1 MDGAFFYPKG
11 DLMTHLP
18 DRFHLRERD
27 ACGVAALADFR
38 SGGSHALLERA
49 LATLIN
55 LSHRSAIIRDEF
67 GGETG
72 DGAGILTEVPHA
84 LFAPW
89 LAERGYDLGAG
100 DYAVASLFLPRD
112 MAAESQSI
120 IEETLAS
127 LHIPIIGW
135 REVPI
140 DEQVPGKRAQESQPL
155 LAHLF
160 VARPAGCPAGADWEQ
175 LCYLARKATE
185 RRLALIGYRGYF
197 ASFSAKTIVYK
208 GMVTP
213 AQLPRFYFDL
223 TDPRYTTRVALTH
236 ARFSTNT
243 TPTWERAQP
252 YRRLCHNGEIN
263 TLHGNI
269 SWMQAREAL
278 LPERSLP
285 VLDTTGSDSAMLD
298 NALELLLL
306 GGAIKTQPWLPH
318 AMTMLM
324 PPAWEN
330 DLELSEAQRHYHATL
345 AAIQEPWDGPAG
357 LCFTDGRILGATLDR
372 NGLRPLR
379 YDVTHDGW
387 LIIAS
392 EAGAAH
398 LHPRDIAHHGRLGPG
413 EMVIADVEAGYWLT
427 NHALRERLAK
437 EFTPVAPVPTIPTGV
452 KAALGNTNPVRDEAA
467 LTRLQATF
475 GYTAEEL
482 QVILKVMAWDAAEAI
497 GSMGDDTPHAVLSE
511 RVRPL
516 VHYFKQRFAEVTNPA
531 IDPLREREMM
541 TLRTHLGPL
550 PDPLQSPPLLRRI
563 GLESPLLSV
572 AQLAALEDGYLRSAR
587 VDATFGVESSLPSG
601 IEKLFAAAEQAIAQG
616 ADLLI
621 VTDRAA
627 GESRLPI
634 PSLLAV
640 SGLHHHLLRKG
651 LRASVSLIAES
662 GDARETHALAALIG
676 CGANAVCPWLALES
690 AIQLGL
696 KENRGVTLE
705 GNVTTRNFLK
715 AAESGLLKIISKI
728 GIGPIESYCGA
739 QHFES
744 HGLSPA
750 LCRAFFP
757 DMPALHGA
765 VGLAELE
772 ADMRY
777 LHAAAWGS
785 TVELESPGFYK
796 YKKAGEH
803 HAYTPQ
809 VVHMLQRAVRT
820 PGALNGHFADG
831 YKSYQQYTA
840 LLRNAPASE
849 PRDLLRLVEA
859 DEELS
864 LNDVEPATAIF
875 RRFSTAAMSLGS
887 LSREAHATLAIA
899 MNRLG
904 GLSNSGEGGED
915 VSRYDSEANSPIK
928 QVASARFG
936 VTPAYLLSA
945 RELQIKIAQGSKPGE
960 GGHLPGFKVTAEIA
974 ALRYTL
980 PGVDLISPPP
990 HHDIYSIEDLAQL
1003 IADLRALAPATT
1015 ISVKLVAQ
1023 AGVGVIASGVVK
1035 AGADVVVISG
1045 NSGGTGA
1052 SPLSSIKHAGA
1063 PWELGLAETQQIL
1076 IEQRLRE
1083 RVRLRVDGGFRT
1095 GRDVI
1100 IAALLGADE
1109 FSFGTAPLIA
1119 EGCLMARTCHKN
1131 NCPVGIATQR
1141 EELRA
1146 KFEGTPEHVMA
1157 FFTYIAQ
1164 EVREYLSRLGASS
1177 IDEIIGQTHLLEM
1190 TPAGSDRTR
1199 LDLTPLLRQVALSGA
1214 RRHNRAYHRLPE
1226 STTLD
1231 EQISSDVQADLHELG
1246 GSRRTYTISNRDRT
1260 IGAGVAGL
1268 IGSHY
1273 GDTGVATDTVQ
1284 LQLMGYAGQSFGAF
1298 ALPGMTLTLDGIA
1311 NDYVGKGLAGG
1322 TLILRQPEGKGWQGA
1337 TQLLGN
1343 VALYGA
1349 TGGTLFAAGSAGER
1363 FAVRNSGAT
1372 AVVEGVGAH
1381 GCEYMT
1387 GGTVVVLGAVGRNFA
1402 AGMTGGRA
1410 FVFDPHAHLSS
1421 LLNREFVNLFPL
1433 NREEWQALR
1442 ALVEE
1447 HAERTRSLPTRR
1459 LLAEW
1464 DSTHAAWRQVRPRRI
1479 AELEA
1484 VKV

>member
-1 MDGAFFYPKG
+1 MA
-11 DLMTHLP
+11 HLP
-18 DRFHLRERD
+18 KNFHLRERD
-27 ACGVAALADFR
+27 ACGVAALADFQ

-49 LATLIN
+49 LATLN
-55 LSHRSAIIRDEF
+55 HLSHRSAIIRDEF
-67 GGETG
+67 GGDTG
-72 DGAGILTEVPHA
+72 DGAGILTEIPHA

-89 LAERGYDLGAG
+89 LAERGEAWEAG
-100 DYAVASLFLPRD
+100 GYAVATLFLPRD
-112 MAAESQSI
+112 MAAETQNV
-120 IEETLAS
+120 IEETLES
-127 LHIPIIGW
+127 LSIPMIGW

-140 DEQVPGKRAQESQPL
+140 DETIPGKRAQETQPL

-160 VARPAGCPAGADWEQ
+160 VARPAGCPAGEAWER
-175 LCYLARKATE
+175 LCYLARKAAE
-185 RRLALIGYRGYF
+185 RRLATIGYRGYF
-197 ASFSAKTIVYK
+197 ASFSSRTIVYK

-263 TLHGNI
+263 TLQGNI
-269 SWMQAREAL
+269 AWMQAREAL
-278 LPERSLP
+278 LPDASLP
-285 VLDTTGSDSAMLD
+285 VLDLTGTDSAMLD
-298 NALELLLL
+298 NTLELLLM
-306 GGAIKTQPWLPH
+306 GGSEPDQPWIPH

-330 DLELSEAQRHYHATL
+330 DRGLSEEQRHYHATL

-357 LCFTDGRILGATLDR
+357 LCFTDGRVLGATLDR

-379 YDVTHDGW
+379 YDVTHEGW

-398 LHPRDIAHHGRLGPG
+398 LHPREIAHHGRLGPG
-413 EMVIADVEAGYWLT
+413 EMVIADVETGYWLS
-427 NHALRERLAK
+427 NHALRTRLAR
-437 EFTPVAPVPTIPTGV
+437 EFSSITPLPSVVAAP
-452 KAALGNTNPVRDEAA
+452 KTNPDPTTSIRDEEE
-467 LTRLQATF
+467 LTCLQAAF

-482 QVILKVMAWDAAEAI
+482 QVILKVMAWEGTEAI
-497 GSMGDDTPHAVLSE
+497 GSMGDDTPTAILSE

-516 VHYFKQRFAEVTNPA
+516 AHYFKQRFAEVTNPA

-550 PDPLQSPPLLRRI
+550 PDPLQHPPLLRRVV
-563 GLESPLLSV
+563 LDTPLLSV
-572 AQLAALEDGYLRSAR
+572 AQVQDLEQSMLRVVR
-587 VDATFGVESSLPSG
+587 LDATFGVHQPLEEG
-601 IEKLFAAAEQAIAQG
+601 IDALLAAAETAIANN

-621 VTDRAA
+621 VSDRNAD
-627 GESRLPI
+627 ENHLPI

-640 SGLHHHLLRKG
+640 SALHHHLLNKR
-651 LRASVSLIAES
+651 LRARVSLLSEG
-662 GDARETHALAALIG
+662 GDARDTHTLAALIAF
-676 CGANAVCPWLALES
+676 GANAVCPWLALES
-690 AIQLGL
+690 AIHLGL
-696 KENRGVTLE
+696 KERRGVTLE
-705 GNVTTRNFLK
+705 ATVTTRNFLK
-715 AAESGLLKIISKI
+715 ATEGGLLKIISKL
-728 GIGPIESYCGA
+728 GIGPIESYAGA
-739 QHFES
+739 QLFEA
-744 HGLSPA
+744 HGLSA
-750 LCRAFFP
+750 LLCQHYFP
-757 DMPALHGA
+757 DLPVLHGNM
-765 VGLAELE
+765 GISEIE
-772 ADMRY
+772 RDIRR
-777 LHAAAWGS
+777 LHVNAWGNQ
-785 TVELESPGFYK
+785 VELESPGFYK
-796 YKKAGEH
+796 YKKAGEY
-803 HAYTPQ
+803 HAYSPQ
-809 VVHMLQRAVRT
+809 VIHTLQKAVRT
-820 PGALNGHFADG
+820 PGALNGHFAEG
-831 YKSYQQYTA
+831 YAIYRQYTA
-840 LLRNAPASE
+840 LLAGAPASD
-849 PRDLLRLVEA
+849 PRDLLDFVEA
-859 DEELS
+859 DEELP
-864 LNDVEPATAIF
+864 LEAVEPATAIF

-904 GLSNSGEGGED
+904 GLSNSGEGGEAAE
-915 VSRYDSEANSPIK
+915 RFETEENSPIK
-928 QVASARFG
+928 QVASGRFG

-960 GGHLPGFKVTAEIA
+960 GGHLPGHKVTAEIA

-1003 IADLRALAPATT
+1003 IADLRAVAPAAT

-1100 IAALLGADE
+1100 MAALLGADE
-1109 FSFGTAPLIA
+1109 FSFGTAPLVA

-1131 NCPVGIATQR
+1131 NCPVGIATQQ

-1157 FFTYIAQ
+1157 FFSYIAQ
-1164 EVREYLSRLGASS
+1164 DVREHLSRLGAAT
-1177 IDEIIGQTHLLEM
+1177 IDEIIGQTHLLDM
-1190 TPAGSDRTR
+1190 VTPAAGSAW
-1199 LDLTPLLRQVALSGA
+1199 LDVTPLLRQVALSGS
-1214 RRHNRAYHRLPE
+1214 RRHNRAYHRMSETP
-1226 STTLD
+1226 TLD
-1231 EQISSDVQADLHELG
+1231 EQISSEVQDDLHRFG
-1246 GSRRTYTISNRDRT
+1246 RSDRTYTICNRDRT
-1260 IGAGVAGL
+1260 IGAGVAAL
-1268 IGSHY
+1268 LTTQY
-1273 GDTGVATDTVQ
+1273 REPLLPADAVQ
-1284 LQLMGYAGQSFGAF
+1284 LHLMGYAGQSFGAF
-1298 ALPGMTLTLDGIA
+1298 ALPGMTLMLDGIA

-1322 TLILRQPEGKGWQGA
+1322 TVIVRQPDGKGWQGA

-1349 TGGTLFAAGSAGER
+1349 TAGTLYAAGSAGER

-1387 GGTVVVLGAVGRNFA
+1387 GGTVVILGAIGRNFA

-1410 FVFDPHAHLSS
+1410 FVFDPEKQLST
-1421 LLNREFVNLFPL
+1421 LLNREFVNLFPMSE
-1433 NREEWQALR
+1433 EEWHDLR
-1442 ALVEE
+1442 TLVEA
-1447 HAERTRSLPTRR
+1447 HAARTNSVPTRR

-1464 DSTHAAWRQVRPRRI
+1464 DSTRTAWQLVRPRRV
-1479 AELEA
+1479 AEVEA
-1484 VKV
+1484 VKI

>member
-1 MDGAFFYPKG
+1 MA
-11 DLMTHLP
+11 HLP
-18 DRFHLRERD
+18 DHFHLRERD

-49 LATLIN
+49 LTTLIN
-55 LSHRSAIIRDEF
+55 LSHRSATIRDEF

-72 DGAGILTEVPHA
+72 DGSGILTEVPHA

-89 LAERGYDLGAG
+89 LAERGRNGAAG
-100 DYAVASLFLPRD
+100 EYAVASLFLPRD
-112 MAAESQSI
+112 MAAETQSI
-120 IEETLAS
+120 IEETLGS
-127 LHIPIIGW
+127 LSIPVIGW
-135 REVPI
+135 REVPVDDHI
-140 DEQVPGKRAQESQPL
+140 PGKRAQETQPL
-155 LAHLF
+155 LAQLF
-160 VARPAGCPAGADWEQ
+160 VARPGDCPAGAAWEQ
-175 LCYLARKATE
+175 LCYFARKAAE

-197 ASFSAKTIVYK
+197 ASFSACTIVYK
-208 GMVTP
+208 GMLTP
-213 AQLPRFYFDL
+213 SQLPRFYFDL
-223 TDPRYTTRVALTH
+223 TDPRYRTRIALTH
-236 ARFSTNT
+236 TRFSTNT

-263 TLHGNI
+263 TLQGNI
-269 SWMQAREAL
+269 TWMRAREAL
-278 LPERSLP
+278 LPRGALP

-298 NALELLLL
+298 NALELLVL
-306 GGAIKTQPWLPH
+306 GGKVRTQPWLPH

-330 DLELSEAQRHYHATL
+330 DLELPDEQRRYHATL
-345 AAIQEPWDGPAG
+345 SAIQEPWDGPAG
-357 LCFTDGRILGATLDR
+357 LCFSDGRIVGATLDR

-387 LIIAS
+387 LIVAS
-392 EAGAAH
+392 EAGAAR
-398 LHPRDIAHHGRLGPG
+398 LHPREIAHHGRLGPG
-413 EMVIADVEAGYWLT
+413 EMVIADVESGYWLT
-427 NHALRERLAK
+427 NHALRVRLAR
-437 EFTPVAPVPTIPTGV
+437 EFTPVAVVPTMATGV
-452 KAALGNTNPVRDEAA
+452 KPDPVDATRVRVEEA
-467 LTRLQATF
+467 LTRLQAAF

-482 QVILKVMAWDAAEAI
+482 QVILKVMAWDATEAI
-497 GSMGDDTPHAVLSE
+497 GSMGDDTPHAVLSQ

-516 VHYFKQRFAEVTNPA
+516 AHYFKQRFAEVTNPA

-541 TLRTHLGPL
+541 TLRTHLGPI
-550 PDPLQSPPLLRRI
+550 PDPLQFPPLIRRMV
-563 GLESPLLSV
+563 LESPLLSG
-572 AQLAALEDGYLRSAR
+572 AQLTALEEGDLHAVRL
-587 VDATFGVESSLPSG
+587 DATFALNSTLEIGMDTLLASS
-601 IEKLFAAAEQAIAQG
+601 EAAIANG
-616 ADLLI
+616 AELLI

-627 GESRLPI
+627 GAARLPI

-640 SGLHHHLLRKG
+640 SGLHHHLLHKG
-651 LRASVSLIAES
+651 LRARLSLISES
-662 GDARETHALAALIG
+662 GDARDTHALAVLIG

-705 GNVTTRNFLK
+705 GHVTTRNFLK

-728 GIGPIESYCGA
+728 GIGPVESYCGA
-739 QHFES
+739 QLFES
-744 HGLSPA
+744 HGLSPR
-750 LCRAFFP
+750 LCLQYFP
-757 DMPALHGA
+757 DLPALHGN

-772 ADMRY
+772 HDLRQ
-777 LHAAAWGS
+777 LHAAAWR
-785 TVELESPGFYK
+785 TPIELESPGFYK
-796 YKKAGEH
+796 FKKAGEH

-809 VVHMLQRAVRT
+809 VVHTLQRAVRT
-820 PGALNGHFADG
+820 VDALNGHFADG
-831 YKSYQQYTA
+831 YAIYRQYA
-840 LLRNAPASE
+840 SLLRAAPASE
-849 PRDLLRLVEA
+849 PRDLLQLVEA

-864 LNDVEPATAIF
+864 LDEVEPSTAIF

-887 LSREAHATLAIA
+887 LSREAHSTLAIA
-899 MNRLG
+899 MDRLG

-915 VSRYDSEANSPIK
+915 SARFGTEANSPIK
-928 QVASARFG
+928 QVASGRFG

-960 GGHLPGFKVTAEIA
+960 GGHLPGHKVTAEIA
-974 ALRYTL
+974 ALRYTN

-1003 IADLRALAPATT
+1003 IADLRAIAPAAT

-1076 IEQRLRE
+1076 MEQRLRE

-1146 KFEGTPEHVMA
+1146 KFEGTPDHVMA
-1157 FFTYIAQ
+1157 FFAYIAQ
-1164 EVREYLSRLGASS
+1164 EVREHLSRLGAASM
-1177 IDEIIGQTHLLEM
+1177 DEIIGQTHLLDLV
-1190 TPAGSDRTR
+1190 TPAADTAW
-1199 LDLTPLLRQVALSGA
+1199 LDLTPLLRQVAVSGA
-1214 RRHNRAYHRLPE
+1214 RKHNRGYHRRPE
-1226 STTLD
+1226 EPTLD
-1231 EQISSDVQADLHELG
+1231 EQITRDVQSDLHQLG
-1246 GSRRTYTISNRDRT
+1246 CVRRTYAIGNRDRT
-1260 IGAGVAGL
+1260 IGAGVAGM
-1268 IGSHY
+1268 IATHH
-1273 GDTGVATDTVQ
+1273 GDKGMPPDTIR
-1284 LQLMGYAGQSFGAF
+1284 LHLMGYAGQSFGAF
-1298 ALPGMTLTLDGIA
+1298 ALSGMTLTLDGIA

-1322 TLILRQPEGKGWQGA
+1322 TLIVRQPENKGWQGA

-1410 FVFDPHAHLSS
+1410 FIFDPEEIFSTQ
-1421 LLNREFVNLFPL
+1421 LNREFVNLFPIG
-1433 NREEWQALR
+1433 REEWQALT
-1442 ALVEE
+1442 ALVME

-1464 DSTHAAWRQVRPRRI
+1464 ESTYEAWRMVRPRRV
-1479 AELEA
+1479 AEVEA

>member
-1 MDGAFFYPKG
+1 MS
-11 DLMTHLP
+11 HLP
-18 DRFHLRERD
+18 DHFHLRERD

-38 SGGSHALLERA
+38 AGGSHALLERA

-55 LSHRSAIIRDEF
+55 LSHRSATIRDEF

-72 DGAGILTEVPHA
+72 DGAGILTEVPYA

-89 LAERGYDLGAG
+89 LAERGWQGEAG

-120 IEETLAS
+120 IEETLATVS
-127 LHIPIIGW
+127 IPVIGW

-140 DEQVPGKRAQESQPL
+140 DESIPGKRAQESQPL

-160 VARPAGCPAGADWEQ
+160 VARPAGCPRGEAWER
-175 LCYLARKATE
+175 LCYIARKAAE
-185 RRLALIGYRGYF
+185 RRLAMIGYRGYF
-197 ASFSAKTIVYK
+197 ASFSPRTIVYK

-223 TDPRYTTRVALTH
+223 TDPRYSTRVALTH

-263 TLHGNI
+263 TLQGNI
-269 SWMQAREAL
+269 AWMQAREAL
-278 LPERSLP
+278 LPETSLP
-285 VLDTTGSDSAMLD
+285 VLDLSGTDSAMLD
-298 NALELLLL
+298 NALEMLLL
-306 GGAIKTQPWLPH
+306 GGKGKTHPWLPH

-330 DLELSEAQRHYHATL
+330 DIELAEEQRRYHGSL

-357 LCFTDGRILGATLDR
+357 LCFSDGRIVGATLDR

-379 YDVTHDGW
+379 YDVTHEGW

-398 LHPRDIAHHGRLGPG
+398 LHPREIAYHGRLGPG
-413 EMVIADVEAGYWLT
+413 EMVIADVEGGYWLT
-427 NHALRERLAK
+427 NHALRTRLAR
-437 EFTPVAPVPTIPTGV
+437 EFTPVASVPTVATGM
-452 KAALGNTNPVRDEAA
+452 KADPGDTTPARDEET
-467 LTRLQATF
+467 LTRQQATF
-475 GYTAEEL
+475 GYTSEEL
-482 QVILKVMAWDAAEAI
+482 QVILKVMAWDGTEAI
-497 GSMGDDTPHAVLSE
+497 GSMGDDTPNAILSQ

-516 VHYFKQRFAEVTNPA
+516 AHYFKQRFAEVTNPA

-550 PDPLQSPPLLRRI
+550 PDPLQYPPLLRRVV
-563 GLESPLLSV
+563 LESPLLSI
-572 AQLAALEDGYLRSAR
+572 AQLSALEQGYLRSAR
-587 VDATFGVESSLPSG
+587 LDATFGMESTLEEG
-601 IEKLFAAAEQAIAQG
+601 LDNLLAEAEQTIGKG

-621 VTDRAA
+621 ISDRAA
-627 GESRLPI
+627 NEEQLPI

-640 SGLHHHLLRKG
+640 SAVHHHLLNKG
-651 LRASVSLIAES
+651 LRAKVSLISES

-676 CGANAVCPWLALES
+676 FGANAVCPWLALES
-690 AIQLGL
+690 AIQLGS
-696 KENRGVTLE
+696 KEVRGVTLD
-705 GNVTTRNFLK
+705 GYVTTRNFLK
-715 AAESGLLKIISKI
+715 AAEIGLLKIISKL

-739 QHFES
+739 QLFEA
-744 HGLSPA
+744 HGLSA
-750 LCRAFFP
+750 SLCQRYFP
-757 DMPALHGA
+757 DMPVLHGNM
-765 VGLAELE
+765 GTAEVE
-772 ADMRY
+772 RDVRH
-777 LHAAAWGS
+777 LHAVAWGNP
-785 TVELESPGFYK
+785 VELESPGFYK
-796 YKKAGEH
+796 YKKAGEY
-803 HAYTPQ
+803 HAYSPQ
-809 VVHMLQRAVRT
+809 VIHTLQKAVRT
-820 PGALNGHFADG
+820 PGALNGHFAEG
-831 YKSYQQYTA
+831 YAVYQQYSH
-840 LLRNAPASE
+840 LLHTAPASD
-849 PRDLLRLVEA
+849 PRDLLRMVEA
-859 DEELS
+859 EEELP
-864 LNDVEPATAIF
+864 LEMVEPATAIF

-915 VSRYDSEANSPIK
+915 SARFETEENSPIK
-928 QVASARFG
+928 QVASGRFG

-960 GGHLPGFKVTAEIA
+960 GGHLPGHKVTAEIA

-1003 IADLRALAPATT
+1003 IADLRAVAPAAT

-1095 GRDVI
+1095 GRDVV

-1109 FSFGTAPLIA
+1109 FSFGTAPLVA

-1141 EELRA
+1141 EDLRA

-1164 EVREYLSRLGASS
+1164 EVREHLARLGAAS
-1177 IDEIIGQTHLLEM
+1177 IDDIIGQTHLLDGI
-1190 TPAGSDRTR
+1190 TPTAGSAW
-1199 LDLTPLLRQVALSGA
+1199 LDVAPLLRQVALSGA
-1214 RRHNRAYHRLPE
+1214 RRHNRAYHRISDTP
-1226 STTLD
+1226 TLD
-1231 EQISSDVQADLHELG
+1231 EQISSEVQNDLHTFG
-1246 GSRRTYTISNRDRT
+1246 RSHRTYTISNRDRT

-1268 IGSHY
+1268 LTTQY
-1273 GDTGVATDTVQ
+1273 RDDALPADTVK
-1284 LQLMGYAGQSFGAF
+1284 LHLMGYAGQSFGAF
-1298 ALPGMTLTLDGIA
+1298 ALPAMTLTLDGIA

-1322 TLILRQPEGKGWQGA
+1322 TLIVRQPEGKGWQGA

-1387 GGTVVVLGAVGRNFA
+1387 GGTVVILGAVGRNFA

-1410 FVFDPHAHLSS
+1410 FVFDPGEQLSG
-1421 LLNREFVNLFPL
+1421 LLNREFVNLFPIG
-1433 NREEWQALR
+1433 REEWNDLR
-1442 ALVEE
+1442 TLVEE
-1447 HAERTRSLPTRR
+1447 HAIRTRSLPTRR

-1464 DSTHAAWRQVRPRRI
+1464 ESTYEAWRMVRPRRV
-1479 AELEA
+1479 AEVEA